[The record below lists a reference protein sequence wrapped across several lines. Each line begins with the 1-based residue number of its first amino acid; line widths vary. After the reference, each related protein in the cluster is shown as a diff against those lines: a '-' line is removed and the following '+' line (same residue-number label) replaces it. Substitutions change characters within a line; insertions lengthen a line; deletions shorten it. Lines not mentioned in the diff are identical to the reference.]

1 MTFLT
6 VLRSFSFLFNTP
18 MTSTSSPF
26 LGVLFIAASLAITP
40 TVFGATILGDVEFAG
55 TAVLN
60 GPLATAT
67 AFTSFVGVQVSDG
80 TGSYASVPTLVSG
93 GTSVTVAAFSFGS
106 GSYSM
111 TPLSPVVDPLWT
123 FAVGGTTYSFK
134 LSAIS
139 VSRSVLSSTQFLNI
153 TGLGAASIT
162 GYDTTPASF
171 ALSSTQSTGSSSVSS
186 TFTITST
193 AIDTTIPEPG
203 ALSLLGVVL
212 LGLVGWRRR
221 SSF

>member
-6 VLRSFSFLFNTP
+6 VLRFSSFLFNTP

-80 TGSYASVPTLVSG
+80 TISYAVPTLVSA

-111 TPLSPVVDPLWT
+111 TPVSPVVDPLWT

-139 VSRSVLSSTQFLNI
+139 VSRSVLLSTQFLNI

-162 GYDTTPASF
+162 GYDTTPATF
-171 ALSSTQSTGSSSVSS
+171 ALSSAQSTGSSSVSS

>member
-1 MTFLT
+1 
-6 VLRSFSFLFNTP
+6 
-18 MTSTSSPF
+18 MTSVSSPL
-26 LGVLFIAASLAITP
+26 LGVLVVAASLAVTP
-40 TVFGATILGDVEFAG
+40 TVFGATILGEVEFAG
-55 TAVLN
+55 TAILN
-60 GPLATAT
+60 EPLATAT

-80 TGSYASVPTLVSG
+80 SGSYAVPTLVSD
-93 GTSVTVAAFSFGS
+93 GTSVTVTAFSFGS

-111 TPLSPVVDPLWT
+111 TPVSPVVDPLWT

-139 VSRSVLSSTQFLNI
+139 VSRSTQFLNI
-153 TGLGAASIT
+153 SGLGAASIT
-162 GYDTTPASF
+162 GYDDTPATF
-171 ALSSTQSTGSSSVSS
+171 ALSATQITGSPGLSA
-186 TFTITST
+186 TFTMTST

-221 SSF
+221 SSW

>member
-1 MTFLT
+1 MAFLT
-6 VLRSFSFLFNTP
+6 VLRLSSFLFNTP

-40 TVFGATILGDVEFAG
+40 TVFGATILGDVKFAG

-67 AFTSFVGVQVSDG
+67 AFTSFVGVEVSDG
-80 TGSYASVPTLVSG
+80 TGSYEVPTLVSE
-93 GTSVTVAAFSFGS
+93 GTSVTVTAFSFGS
-106 GSYSM
+106 GSYST
-111 TPLSPVVDPLWT
+111 TPVSPVVDPLWT
-123 FAVGGTTYSFK
+123 FSVGGTTYSFK

-139 VSRSVLSSTQFLNI
+139 VSRSTQFINI
-153 TGLGAASIT
+153 IGLGAASIT
-162 GYDTTPASF
+162 GYDTTPATF
-171 ALSSTQSTGSSSVSS
+171 ALSSTQLTGSSSVSS
-186 TFTITST
+186 TFTMTST

>member
-18 MTSTSSPF
+18 MTSTSSPL

-80 TGSYASVPTLVSG
+80 TGSYAPTLVSA

-139 VSRSVLSSTQFLNI
+139 VSRSVLLSTQFLNI

>member
-1 MTFLT
+1 
-6 VLRSFSFLFNTP
+6 
-18 MTSTSSPF
+18 MTSISSPL
-26 LGVLFIAASLAITP
+26 LGVLVLAASLAVTP
-40 TVFGATILGDVEFAG
+40 TGFGAAILGQVDFAG

-80 TGSYASVPTLVSG
+80 TGSYEVPALVSD
-93 GTSVTVAAFSFGS
+93 GTSVTVTAFSFGS

-111 TPLSPVVDPLWT
+111 TPVSPVVDPLWT
-123 FAVGGTTYSFK
+123 FSVGGTTYSFK

-139 VSRSVLSSTQFLNI
+139 VSRSVLPSTQFLNI
-153 TGLGAASIT
+153 SGLGAASIT

-171 ALSSTQSTGSSSVSS
+171 ALSSTQNTGSSDVSA
-186 TFTITST
+186 TFTLIST
-193 AIDTTIPEPG
+193 AIDSTIPEPG

-212 LGLVGWRRR
+212 LGLLGRRQR
-221 SSF
+221 SSW

>member
-1 MTFLT
+1 
-6 VLRSFSFLFNTP
+6 
-18 MTSTSSPF
+18 MTSISSPL
-26 LGVLFIAASLAITP
+26 LGVLVLAASLAATP
-40 TVFGATILGDVEFAG
+40 TVFGAAILGQVEFAG

-80 TGSYASVPTLVSG
+80 TGSYEVPALVSD
-93 GTSVTVAAFSFGS
+93 GTSVTVTAFSFGS

-111 TPLSPVVDPLWT
+111 TPVSPVVDPLWT
-123 FAVGGTTYSFK
+123 FSVGGTTYSFK

-139 VSRSVLSSTQFLNI
+139 VSRSVLPSTQFLNI
-153 TGLGAASIT
+153 SGLGAASIT

-171 ALSSTQSTGSSSVSS
+171 ALSSTQNTGSSDVSA
-186 TFTITST
+186 TFTLIST
-193 AIDTTIPEPG
+193 AIDSTIPEPG

-212 LGLVGWRRR
+212 LGLLGRRQR
-221 SSF
+221 SSW

>member
-1 MTFLT
+1 MAFLT
-6 VLRSFSFLFNTP
+6 VLRLSSFLFNTP

-80 TGSYASVPTLVSG
+80 TISYAVPTLVSA

-111 TPLSPVVDPLWT
+111 TPVSPVVDPLWT

-139 VSRSVLSSTQFLNI
+139 VSRSVLLSTQFLNI

-162 GYDTTPASF
+162 GYDTTPATF
-171 ALSSTQSTGSSSVSS
+171 ALSSAQSTGSSSVSS

-203 ALSLLGVVL
+203 ALSLLGIVL

>member
-6 VLRSFSFLFNTP
+6 VLRLSSFLFNTP
-18 MTSTSSPF
+18 MTSISSPF
-26 LGVLFIAASLAITP
+26 LGVLFVAASLAITP
-40 TVFGATILGDVEFAG
+40 TVFSATILGEVEFSG

-67 AFTSFVGVQVSDG
+67 AFTSFSGVQVSDG
-80 TGSYASVPTLVSG
+80 TGSYAVPTLVAD
-93 GTSVTVAAFSFGS
+93 GTSVTVTAFSFGS

-111 TPLSPVVDPLWT
+111 TPVSPVVNPLWT
-123 FAVGGTTYSFK
+123 FSVGGTTYSFK

-139 VSRSVLSSTQFLNI
+139 VFRSTQFLNI

-162 GYDTTPASF
+162 GYDTTPATF

-186 TFTITST
+186 TFTMTST

>member
-1 MTFLT
+1 
-6 VLRSFSFLFNTP
+6 
-18 MTSTSSPF
+18 MTSISSPL
-26 LGVLFIAASLAITP
+26 LGVLVLAASLAVTP
-40 TVFGATILGDVEFAG
+40 TGFGAAILGQVDFAG

-80 TGSYASVPTLVSG
+80 TGSYEVPALVSD
-93 GTSVTVAAFSFGS
+93 GTSVTVTAFSFGS

-111 TPLSPVVDPLWT
+111 TPVSPVVDPLWT
-123 FAVGGTTYSFK
+123 FSVGGTTYSFK

-139 VSRSVLSSTQFLNI
+139 VSRSVIPSTQFLNI
-153 TGLGAASIT
+153 SGLGAASIT

-171 ALSSTQSTGSSSVSS
+171 ALSSTQIPGSSGVSA
-186 TFTITST
+186 TFTLIST
-193 AIDTTIPEPG
+193 AIDSTIPEPG

-212 LGLVGWRRR
+212 LGLLGRRQR
-221 SSF
+221 SSW

>member
-6 VLRSFSFLFNTP
+6 GLRSSSFLLNTH
-18 MTSTSSPF
+18 MTSISSPL
-26 LGVLFIAASLAITP
+26 LGVLVVAASLAITP
-40 TVFGATILGDVEFAG
+40 TVSAATILGEVEFSG

-67 AFTSFVGVQVSDG
+67 AFTSFSGVEVSDG
-80 TGSYASVPTLVSG
+80 TGSYAVPTLVAD
-93 GTSVTVAAFSFGS
+93 GTSVTVTAFSFGS

-111 TPLSPVVDPLWT
+111 TPVSPVVDPLWT
-123 FAVGGTTYSFK
+123 FSVGGTTYSFK

-153 TGLGAASIT
+153 SGLGAASIT
-162 GYDTTPASF
+162 GYDTTAASF
-171 ALSSTQSTGSSSVSS
+171 AMSSTQSTGSSSVSS

-212 LGLVGWRRR
+212 LGLAGWRRR
-221 SSF
+221 SSW

>member
-6 VLRSFSFLFNTP
+6 VLRLSSFLFNTP
-18 MTSTSSPF
+18 MTSISSPF
-26 LGVLFIAASLAITP
+26 LGVLFVAASLAITP

-80 TGSYASVPTLVSG
+80 SGSYAVPTLVPA

-106 GSYSM
+106 GSYTM
-111 TPLSPVVDPLWT
+111 TPVSPVVDPLWT
-123 FAVGGTTYSFK
+123 FSVGGTTYSFK

-139 VSRSVLSSTQFLNI
+139 VSRSTQFLNI

-162 GYDTTPASF
+162 GYDTTPATF

-186 TFTITST
+186 TFTMTST

-221 SSF
+221 SSI